1 MRRRAPGETVA
12 PYRHRRDGPA
22 LRTIAQRL
30 GQWLGAHLSTLEAAE
45 PPMPVED
52 RAADTWEPL
61 VAVADLAGSTWPQ
74 RARQAVTVLTT
85 EADESGN
92 VSTRVRLLADVR
104 TAFTVL
110 GDPPAASTH
119 DLLTALNGDEEAPW
133 AGFGPTGLTGK
144 RLGDLLREFG
154 ITSTTIR
161 FPVGQAKGYTRDAFT
176 DAWNRYCPAPAAG
189 PSVPSVPTSFPQVIP
204 GTDSLTG
211 TDRSVP
217 APQSVPRLSRQN
229 ELGTDGT
236 DTPRRH
242 VTHRRP

>member
-1 MRRRAPGETVA
+1 MAVCSDASTRWGVGLVDQAGRR
-12 PYRHRRDGPA
+12 
-22 LRTIAQRL
+22 LRCT
-30 GQWLGAHLSTLEAAE
+30 GVCT
-45 PPMPVED
+45 
-52 RAADTWEPL
+52 TL
-61 VAVADLAGSTWPQ
+61 VA
-74 RARQAVTVLTT
+74 RARHAVTTLTA
-85 EADESGN
+85 EADEAGN

-119 DLLTALNGDEEAPW
+119 DLLAALNGDDEAPW

-161 FPVGQAKGYTRDAFT
+161 FPVGQAKGYTREAFT
-176 DAWNRYCPAPAAG
+176 DAWNRYCPT
-189 PSVPSVPTSFPQVIP
+189 PSVPSVPPSFPQVIP
-204 GTDSLTG
+204 GTDYPPG

-217 APQSVPRLSRQN
+217 PTPPGRAPGTHQSVPAHQSVPHLTRQN